1 MIKYIVNRLLYV
13 SAVGLGLTMCAPA
26 PVTPPAEANDVMQDY
41 YTLMEFARRNV
52 QYERKQKK
60 LQTLDEDIYSAIL
73 EYYNGSNDTTVEEE
87 LLQLPS
93 DGDKQSS

>member
-1 MIKYIVNRLLYV
+1 
-13 SAVGLGLTMCAPA
+13 MCAPA
-26 PVTPPAEANDVMQDY
+26 PVTPPAEASDVMQDY

-73 EYYNGSNDTTVEEE
+73 EYYNGSNDPTESEE

>member
-1 MIKYIVNRLLYV
+1 MIKYTPLIAPMVT
-13 SAVGLGLTMCAPA
+13 LTMCAPA

-52 QYERKQKK
+52 QYERQQKK
-60 LQTLDEDIYSAIL
+60 LQTLDADIYSAIL
-73 EYYNGSNDTTVEEE
+73 EYYNDPTESEE

>member
-1 MIKYIVNRLLYV
+1 MIKYTPLLF
-13 SAVGLGLTMCAPA
+13 ALTMCAPA
-26 PVTPPAEANDVMQDY
+26 PVTPPAEASDVMQDY

-52 QYERKQKK
+52 QYEKKQKK

-73 EYYNGSNDTTVEEE
+73 EYYNGSNDTTESEE

>member
-1 MIKYIVNRLLYV
+1 
-13 SAVGLGLTMCAPA
+13 MCAPA
-26 PVTPPAEANDVMQDY
+26 PVTPPAQANDLMQDY
-41 YTLMEFARRNV
+41 NTLVEFARRNV
-52 QYERKQKK
+52 QYEKKQKK

-73 EYYNGSNDTTVEEE
+73 EYYDGSNDTTESEE

>member
-1 MIKYIVNRLLYV
+1 
-13 SAVGLGLTMCAPA
+13 MCAPA
-26 PVTPPAEANDVMQDY
+26 PVTPPAEANDIMQDY
-41 YTLMEFARRNV
+41 NTLMEFARRNV
-52 QYERKQKK
+52 QYERRQRK

-73 EYYNGSNDTTVEEE
+73 EYYNGSNDPTESEE

>member
-1 MIKYIVNRLLYV
+1 
-13 SAVGLGLTMCAPA
+13 MCAPA
-26 PVTPPAEANDVMQDY
+26 PVTPPAQANDIMQDY
-41 YTLMEFARRNV
+41 NTLMEFARRNV
-52 QYERKQKK
+52 QYERQQKK

>member
-1 MIKYIVNRLLYV
+1 
-13 SAVGLGLTMCAPA
+13 MCAPA
-26 PVTPPAEANDVMQDY
+26 PVTPPAQANDLMQDY

-52 QYERKQKK
+52 QYEKKQKK

-73 EYYNGSNDTTVEEE
+73 EYYNGSNDTTESEV

-93 DGDKQSS
+93 DGNQ

>member
-1 MIKYIVNRLLYV
+1 MTKIYTTIIIA
-13 SAVGLGLTMCAPA
+13 AVAWCATA
-26 PVTPPAEANDVMQDY
+26 KADLMQDY
-41 YTLMEFARRNV
+41 NALVEFARRNV
-52 QYERKQKK
+52 QYEKKQKK

-73 EYYNGSNDTTVEEE
+73 EYYNGSNDTTESEE

>member
-1 MIKYIVNRLLYV
+1 
-13 SAVGLGLTMCAPA
+13 MCAPA

-52 QYERKQKK
+52 QYERRQRK

-73 EYYNGSNDTTVEEE
+73 EYYNDSNDTTVEEE

>member
-1 MIKYIVNRLLYV
+1 MIKYTPLIAPMVT
-13 SAVGLGLTMCAPA
+13 LTMCAPA

-52 QYERKQKK
+52 QYEKRQKK

-73 EYYNGSNDTTVEEE
+73 EYYNGSNDTTESEE